1 MLILFDNGTPRGLA
15 HVLAGHIVEE
25 ARLHGWE
32 ELANGELIEAAELA
46 GFEVLVTTDK
56 NIRYQQNLKGRQI
69 SLVVLGNSQW
79 PMVKLVL
86 EGIVGSVNSAE
97 PGSYIEI
104 AVPFKSS

>member
-15 HVLAGHIVEE
+15 RVLVGNIVEE

-32 ELANGELIEAAELA
+32 ELANGELIEAAERA

-56 NIRYQQNLKGRQI
+56 NIRYQQNLTQRRI

-79 PMVKLVL
+79 PMVKLVVQ
-86 EGIVGSVNSAE
+86 EIVGAINAQLQ
-97 PGSYIEI
+97 
-104 AVPFKSS
+104 AVISR